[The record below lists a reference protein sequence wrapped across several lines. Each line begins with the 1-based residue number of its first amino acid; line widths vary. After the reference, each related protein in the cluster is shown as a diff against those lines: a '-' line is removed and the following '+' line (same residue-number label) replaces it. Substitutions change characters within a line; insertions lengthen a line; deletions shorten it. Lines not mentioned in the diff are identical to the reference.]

1 MKKII
6 FISGFILSNLVVWG
20 QTDVIVTDRPDITE
34 SATIVPV
41 GWLQGEHGFQYN
53 ADYFYSFECA
63 TTLMR
68 LGINEHTE
76 LRFATTPV
84 LTEQPGQI
92 ENDLQYTQTFDI
104 GVKSSLYD
112 GDIFQAALIG
122 SFGANYT
129 DAESNNMVLPYFS
142 IIYVGAFNILKF
154 WSLGINAGPSWNEY
168 DNYLQFPYSISNAF
182 ALGERCAYFV
192 ELFSPDL
199 VDENLWID
207 AGFTYLINSNFQV
220 DISGGYAFTEE
231 MQFISTGFAYRFEL

>member
-1 MKKII
+1 MKKIL

-20 QTDVIVTDRPDITE
+20 QTDVMVTDRPDITE

-53 ADYFYSFECA
+53 ADYFYSFESA

-84 LTEQPGQI
+84 FTEQPEQK

-104 GVKSSLYD
+104 GVKSSLYN

-122 SFGANYT
+122 SFGANYNKEELT
-129 DAESNNMVLPYFS
+129 NMVQPYFS
-142 IIYVGAFNILKF
+142 IIYVGAFNILNF
-154 WSLGINAGPSWNEY
+154 WSIGINAGPSWNEY

-182 ALGERCAYFV
+182 ALGERVGYFV
-192 ELFSPDL
+192 ELFSPDFIDNEMWL
-199 VDENLWID
+199 D
-207 AGFTYLINSNFQV
+207 AGFTYLIKPNFQV
-220 DISGGYAFTEE
+220 DISGGYGFSTDT
-231 MQFISTGFAYRFEL
+231 QFISTGFAYRFEL